1 MNNLEYFDNI
11 LESTFLCKGKNS
23 LVMVEPAHDDKE
35 EQRITIHPVDIEAS
49 DLKLYCFMK
58 DPAHPEKLL
67 PFFNSRTV
75 EPNKAPKGLS
85 RFCDYVLLVQRK
97 DTLYVLLLEL
107 KRGEG
112 HWESQLDASK
122 VFFEYIVAS
131 ADRIKDE
138 NNFSQFDKD
147 SVVIRRIK
155 IQEVGSN
162 KRRTKP
168 ADIEIADLDGY
179 NVCNL
184 FRADK
189 FLPIK
194 YCRQA

>member
-11 LESTFLCKGKNS
+11 LDSAFLCEGQDS
-23 LVMVEPAHDDKE
+23 MVMVEPAHDDKE
-35 EQRITIHPVDIEAS
+35 EQRITIQPTGIEAS
-49 DLKLYCFMK
+49 DLRLYCFMK

-75 EPNKAPKGLS
+75 EPNKAPKGLA

-107 KRGEG
+107 KRGKG
-112 HWESQLDASK
+112 PWESQLDASK

-131 ADRIKDE
+131 ADRIKDD
-138 NNFSQFDKD
+138 NFSQFDKD

-155 IQEVGSN
+155 IKEVGSS
-162 KRRTKP
+162 KYRTKP

-179 NVCNL
+179 NECKL
-184 FRADK
+184 LGKDK
-189 FLPIK
+189 FSPIA